1 MRYDDERSWL
11 CDEQAVSSP
20 GPPASRDGPVLLPPT
35 SVLKFPSRSRTGLM
49 ILLWIPKETLWG
61 QRMQLGRGEV
71 ECAGGLETIGAK
83 QKGFLGSK

>member
-1 MRYDDERSWL
+1 
-11 CDEQAVSSP
+11 
-20 GPPASRDGPVLLPPT
+20 
-35 SVLKFPSRSRTGLM
+35 M